1 MNETKPGRT
10 KNKSRG
16 GAGEGGGP
24 DISKGYQLF
33 DGGWKLKFWW

>member
-1 MNETKPGRT
+1 MNETKPGYT

-16 GAGEGGGP
+16 GGGP